1 MPEAVQSAPLR
12 FAVIGGGITG
22 LAAAHRL
29 IELSREAGRPAEIVQ
44 FEGSD
49 RVGGVAGTIRVGD
62 YLVETGADSFITN
75 KPACVRLT
83 ERLGITDRLIKTEEA
98 YRGSLVL
105 RKGRPLP
112 VPEGFMLLS
121 PAKTWPILTSS
132 IFSPWGK
139 ARMGLEFFIPKR
151 TVSES
156 DDESL
161 ADFVRRRFGRE
172 ALDRLV
178 QPLVGGIYTSDPERL
193 SLKATLPRFIEQEQR
208 FGSLIRAS
216 RHEVSSKSR
225 QAPNPNG
232 GGARYSLFATFKD
245 GMSGLFNTLAAR
257 VEASGQLRKQTK
269 IDRIQHLSN
278 GRVELFSETRSCD
291 EFDGVILAVPAFRA
305 AALLEST
312 SSPNSAAISTALK
325 EIEYASTAI
334 VLSGHKLSDIEHPLD
349 SFGLVIPA
357 IERRRVLAVSFS
369 SRKFAGRAPEG
380 RVILRTF
387 VGGAMQP
394 EQLEHPDERIEAI
407 VRDELRSML
416 GVKGTPDFMIV
427 ARHNHSMPQYYV
439 GHLER
444 VRRINELLQGIPGIE
459 LAGNAYSGVGLPDCI
474 DSAEQAAARLFQFA
488 QANSQ
493 PQPH

>member
-1 MPEAVQSAPLR
+1 MTDKTFHSPLR
-12 FAVIGGGITG
+12 LAVIGGGITG

-29 IELSREAGRPAEIVQ
+29 IELGREASPPTEVVQ

-49 RVGGVAGTIRVGD
+49 RLGGVAGTIRVGD

-83 ERLGITDRLIKTEEA
+83 ERLGIADRLIKTEEA

-121 PAKTWPILTSS
+121 PAKAWPILTSS

-139 ARMGLEFFIPKR
+139 ARMGLEYFIPKR
-151 TVSES
+151 TLAES

-208 FGSLIRAS
+208 FGSLICAS
-216 RHEVSSKSR
+216 RHEAAGKSR
-225 QAPNPNG
+225 QSPNQNG

-245 GMSGLFNTLAAR
+245 GMSELFSALAAR
-257 VEASGQLRKQTK
+257 VEAGGRLQRQTR
-269 IDRIQHLSN
+269 IDRIQQLSN
-278 GRVELFSETRSCD
+278 GRVELFSQTTSCG

-305 AALLEST
+305 AALVESMSAT
-312 SSPNSAAISTALK
+312 NSAALGAALK

-334 VLSGHKLSDIEHPLD
+334 VLSGHKLSDIEHPLN

-416 GVKGTPDFMIV
+416 GVKGTPDFMMV
-427 ARHNHSMPQYYV
+427 ARHNHSMPQYYI

-444 VRRINELLQGIPGIE
+444 VRYINELMHQIPGVE
-459 LAGNAYSGVGLPDCI
+459 LAGNAYTGVGLPDCI
-474 DSAEQAAARLFQFA
+474 ENAEHAAARLFQHV
-488 QANSQ
+488 QSQ
-493 PQPH
+493 SLPQPS